1 MGTVNKGEIIRK
13 LAASYPAASAALVKD
28 LVDSLLDTITEHAEA
43 GDTVAFIGFG
53 KFSVKARPARTGR
66 NPATGNPVEIPESR
80 KLTFKAAAKK
90 AA

>member
-1 MGTVNKGEIIRK
+1 MGTVNKGDLIRE
-13 LAASYPAASAALVKD
+13 AAAKANVTAAAAKEVID
-28 LVDSLLDTITEHAEA
+28 ALLDTITEHAEA

>member
-1 MGTVNKGEIIRK
+1 MGTVNKGDLIRE
-13 LAASYPAASAALVKD
+13 AAAKANVTAAAAKEVID
-28 LVDSLLDTITEHAEA
+28 ALLDMITEHAEA